1 MNILYILGNGFDK
14 AQGMHTSYPE
24 FYEYLMKTECSPL
37 LEQMKIEIDADKK
50 LWSDM
55 EEALGGFTSKVKT
68 EDEMD
73 NLHDELSMQLQNYLK
88 TEDASYVPSV
98 ETRNKVRW
106 DLMYPERYLVE
117 ADREAFKEFT
127 KSVSNDSFNVDY
139 HVMTLNY
146 TNTFEKL
153 LSVSGPNPRLVL
165 DKSKGYTLQDICH
178 VHGRLDD
185 TIIIGVDNR
194 NQIKNS
200 SFWHSDEIASFLV
213 KEEANAAMKNLRHRN
228 CERLIQKANL
238 IVLFGVSFGE
248 TDIRWWKL
256 IGDEIKKRKNIGIIS
271 FLHCPNEIPET
282 RKFKLMAVEKRE
294 RKRIYSKM
302 GVYYS
307 LTDDLDSR
315 FFIVINS
322 SMFCNQK

>member
-14 AQGMHTSYPE
+14 AQGMKTSYPE
-24 FYEYLMKTECSPL
+24 FYQYLMKTNGRPL
-37 LEQMKIEIDADKK
+37 LEQMKKEIDADKK
-50 LWSDM
+50 FWSDM
-55 EEALGGFTSKVKT
+55 EEALGAFTSKVKT
-68 EDEMD
+68 VEEMD
-73 NLHDELSMQLQNYLK
+73 SLHDELSQHLQNYLK
-88 TEDASYVPSV
+88 TEDANYVPSA
-98 ETRNKVRW
+98 ETRNKVKW

-117 ADREAFKEFT
+117 ADREAFKEFM
-127 KSVSNDSFNVDY
+127 KLVSKDSFNRDY

-153 LSVSGPNPRLVL
+153 LSVSVPNPRLVL
-165 DKSKGYTLQDICH
+165 DKNNGYILQDICH
-178 VHGRLDD
+178 VHGQLDD

-194 NQIKNS
+194 DQIKNS

-213 KEEANAAMKNLRHRN
+213 KEEANAAMKNLRHRS
-228 CERLIQKANL
+228 CGQLIQKANL

-256 IGDEIKKRKNIGIIS
+256 IGNELKKRKNIGIIS

-282 RKFKLMAVEKRE
+282 RKFKLMTVEKRE
-294 RKRIYSKM
+294 RQRLYSKM
-302 GVYYS
+302 GIYYS
-307 LTDDLDSR
+307 LIDDLDSR

-322 SMFCNQK
+322 SMFSE